1 MGEGRIAGN
10 RDGGNTSVAG
20 ITGIV
25 FVEGTSMADEVFTNA
40 LGGILMLLIIQGYL
54 IYLRVK
60 RQRGGLI
67 TRPERTIFSAICLI
81 SFLAILVYFVRTQV
95 I

>member
-1 MGEGRIAGN
+1 VPERADEPESQASCPEKRG
-10 RDGGNTSVAG
+10 
-20 ITGIV
+20 
-25 FVEGTSMADEVFTNA
+25 EGTSMADEVFTNA

-54 IYLRVK
+54 IYLRTK

-67 TRPERTIFSAICLI
+67 TRPERTIFSAMCLI
-81 SFLAILVYFVRTQV
+81 SFLAVLVYFVRTQV